1 MQVIVKAIAGSH
13 LFGTNSESSDMDYKG
28 IYLPSAKDIVL
39 GRGDSTINSSTGD
52 KNTKNSK
59 DDVDTEMYSLMKFG
73 KMLKNGDT
81 AAIELLFTPDE
92 MIIES
97 SQIWNKIRMC
107 RKLLLSE
114 NITAMV
120 GYVRHQSNKYGI
132 KGSRMGELN
141 NIIKELKDITKD
153 DTGLKLKHYW
163 DKLPPLDENFKYFN
177 IIKLPVKKGSEETVN
192 AIEVLGKKF
201 NEHTP
206 VSVML
211 KSLSDTYKQY
221 GQRAREAKN
230 NNGVDFKA
238 LSHALRVCYQA
249 QDLLETGEIT
259 LPQANNS
266 KLHLI
271 KDVKFG
277 KLHYEKVAEILE
289 RELEVLEHLKRLPT
303 SLRESSRVNRD
314 IDELIFNIQTEH
326 IIRSIS

>member
-1 MQVIVKAIAGSH
+1 MEVIVKAIAGSH

-28 IYLPSAKDIVL
+28 IYLPSAKAIVL
-39 GRGDSTINSSTGD
+39 GQGDSTLNSSTGD

-97 SQIWNKIRMC
+97 SLVWDEIKRHRSFLI
-107 RKLLLSE
+107 SE
-114 NITAMV
+114 NISAMV
-120 GYVRHQSNKYGI
+120 GYSRHQANKYGI

-153 DTGLKLKHYW
+153 DAGLKLKHYW
-163 DKLPPLDENFKYFN
+163 DNLSTLDENFKYFN
-177 IIKLPVKKGSEETVN
+177 IIELPVKKGSEETVN
-192 AIEVLGKKF
+192 AIDVLGKKF

-211 KSLSDTYKQY
+211 KSLSDTYRQY

-249 QDLLETGEIT
+249 QELLETGKIT
-259 LPQANNS
+259 LPQADET
-266 KLHLI
+266 KLQLI

-277 KLHYEKVAEILE
+277 NIHYEKVAKILE
-289 RELEVLEHLKRLPT
+289 QELETLEDLKKLPNKLNP
-303 SLRESSRVNRD
+303 SVMVDNS
-314 IDELIFNIQTEH
+314 IDNLIYTIQANH
-326 IIRSIS
+326 IIGSIL